1 MPLTPHTKIQ
11 NLLTIGLPWFISLV
25 LAHHPV
31 LSYLIAFS
39 GSWFI
44 FYYTLFSPWK
54 YINKDETQGF
64 QIMHPIVLIQL
75 IFAGFMCCTSIFYF
89 ADHLGYKYFESVKGN
104 FTTSSQTFLI
114 ARSQQIALLGHIGL
128 VTGIQYQTKPLLQKY
143 QCTMPL
149 APLLTRMYFIS
160 FLCTLVLDHYPSF
173 LQIKY
178 YLLHLSACCV
188 SYLFITGILHRK
200 LVQAIPAGIA
210 LGLQLLNATISGY
223 KESLLVNLLLMGFI
237 SFPYFRK
244 TVLFFFLPLLYLL
257 LYTLPTLTQMIR
269 ASSWKNHK
277 PVKEV
282 RQEALESLLNESKGT
297 QISDNNWNFL
307 THRFSETEMFCQYI
321 KAVPDQ
327 QPYYG
332 FKILRNSFY
341 ALIPRTFWSQKP
353 NTEKVSME
361 RAYTCGAVNRL
372 SAASAKTRP
381 VTDAY
386 LSGGATI
393 VFLAM
398 FLYGLIAQWLCN
410 KAETLFGGYPLGCI
424 IIFNGFFQPLWR
436 GNNWEFLI
444 NNITYGFV
452 IMLLLFH
459 LLKHFQILQKINDA
473 KNLPD
478 YPLL

>member
-1 MPLTPHTKIQ
+1 MSLTSSTKIQ
-11 NLLTIGLPWFISLV
+11 NLFTIAIPWLISLA

-54 YINKDETQGF
+54 YTNSNQTQVL
-64 QIMHPIVLIQL
+64 QVMRPIVLIQL

-89 ADHLGYKYFESVKGN
+89 ADHIGYKYLESVKGN
-104 FTTSSQTFLI
+104 FIISPQTFII
-114 ARSQQIALLGHIGL
+114 AKSQQIALLGHIGL
-128 VTGIQYQTKPLLQKY
+128 VTGIQYQTKTLFQKY
-143 QCTMPL
+143 QCTMQL
-149 APLLTRMYFIS
+149 TPLLIRLYFIS

-178 YLLHLSACCV
+178 YLLHLSACCL
-188 SYLFITGILHRK
+188 SYLFISGFFHRRPFQIT
-200 LVQAIPAGIA
+200 LAGAA
-210 LGLQLLNATISGY
+210 LSLQLLSETLSGY
-223 KESLLVNLLLMGFI
+223 KESLLVNLLLIGFI

-244 TVLFFFLPLLYLL
+244 TVLIFFLPLLYLL
-257 LYTLPTLTQMIR
+257 LYTLPTLSLMIR
-269 ASSWKNHK
+269 TSSWNNHK
-277 PVKEV
+277 PSKDV
-282 RQEALESLLNESKGT
+282 RREAFEFLLSGSEGAK
-297 QISDNNWNFL
+297 ISDNNWNFL
-307 THRFSETEMFCQYI
+307 TYRFSETDMFCQYI
-321 KAVPDQ
+321 KSVPDQ

-332 FKILRNSFY
+332 FEILRNSFY

-361 RAYTCGAVNRL
+361 RVYTCGAVNRL

-386 LSGGATI
+386 LSGGTLI
-393 VFLAM
+393 VFVAM

-410 KAETLFGGYPLGCI
+410 KAENIFGGYPLGCI

-444 NNITYGFV
+444 NNITYGFFM
-452 IMLLLFH
+452 MLLLFH
-459 LLKHFQILQKINDA
+459 LLKHFQILQKI
-473 KNLPD
+473 KPC
-478 YPLL
+478 